1 MNQGF
6 RMGDCARVCRYA
18 GRRVWKVVVDGIEE
32 QEDEEADGD
41 LQDGDDVLG
50 ERRAFYGESKI
61 GVGILVRGL

>member
-1 MNQGF
+1 M
-6 RMGDCARVCRYA
+6 
-18 GRRVWKVVVDGIEE
+18 WKVVVDGIEE